1 MRTSDDRRRE
11 VAQALRG
18 LNVSDIEA
26 DGLILDGPTYF
37 GLLLMRILDEAND
50 YRPGLHYFPS
60 HFSARAVVDLFADLI
75 DPRTPSG
82 ARHGNDG
89 GRSDGA
95 PDSWERLEGDV
106 RRSLGPMAACSYF
119 GRGMGDGCRGCPSG
133 ARGRDCNRAM
143 AGDILRR
150 SEALAGVAR
159 QTCRLVPCGDGT
171 GKGACGEC
179 HGALT
184 DRDNF
189 CPDCGRE
196 IEVTDD

>member
-1 MRTSDDRRRE
+1 MANWYDNVPTPVDANGRE
-11 VAQALRG
+11 VPLETKDLAYKGETRDVLAIAYNVALG
-18 LNVSDIEA
+18 LWVASIAGMVEQVC
-26 DGLILDGPTYF
+26 L
-37 GLLLMRILDEAND
+37 
-50 YRPGLHYFPS
+50 
-60 HFSARAVVDLFADLI
+60 SACTL
-75 DPRTPSG
+75 
-82 ARHGNDG
+82 
-89 GRSDGA
+89 

-133 ARGRDCNRAM
+133 ARGSDCNRAM
-143 AGDILRR
+143 SGDILRR

-159 QTCRLVPCGDGT
+159 QTCRLVPYGDGT
-171 GKGACGEC
+171 GQGTCSEC

-184 DRDNF
+184 DKDNF

>member
-1 MRTSDDRRRE
+1 MATR
-11 VAQALRG
+11 LRNG
-18 LNVSDIEA
+18 GIARDSKEA
-26 DGLILDGPTYF
+26 YT
-37 GLLLMRILDEAND
+37 LLLSCVGIRPQLPATSTYEDAMVRI
-50 YRPGLHYFPS
+50 
-60 HFSARAVVDLFADLI
+60 ADLI
-75 DPRTPSG
+75 DPPTRAD
-82 ARHGNDG
+82 ARHG
-89 GRSDGA
+89 SDVDRCDDA

-133 ARGRDCNRAM
+133 ARGSDCNRAM

-159 QTCRLVPCGDGT
+159 QTCRLVPPGDGT
-171 GKGACGEC
+171 GRGACCEC

-184 DRDNF
+184 DKDNF

-196 IEVTDD
+196 IGVTDD